1 MIPIIIWKRTAR
13 LRDYGI
19 PINIIFDNSV
29 IELYILI
36 IENVADASAFPAVVR
51 NESDRDLDTNMKGE
65 TTMKK
70 ITATDA
76 LELSISER
84 IQLVEDIWDTIIA
97 KASSVELTEEEKNI
111 IDARLEKYHQNPELG
126 SPWEDVYKRIVDRQ

>member
-1 MIPIIIWKRTAR
+1 M
-13 LRDYGI
+13 
-19 PINIIFDNSV
+19 

-36 IENVADASAFPAVVR
+36 VENVADASAFLAVVL

-65 TTMKK
+65 ITMKK

>member
-1 MIPIIIWKRTAR
+1 M
-13 LRDYGI
+13 
-19 PINIIFDNSV
+19 

-36 IENVADASAFPAVVR
+36 IEIVADASAFPAVVL
-51 NESDRDLDTNMKGE
+51 NKSDRDLDTNIKRE
-65 TTMKK
+65 ITMKK

-76 LELSISER
+76 LGLSISER

-97 KASSVELTEEEKNI
+97 KAASVELTEEEKKI
-111 IDARLEKYHQNPELG
+111 IDTRLEMYHQNPELG